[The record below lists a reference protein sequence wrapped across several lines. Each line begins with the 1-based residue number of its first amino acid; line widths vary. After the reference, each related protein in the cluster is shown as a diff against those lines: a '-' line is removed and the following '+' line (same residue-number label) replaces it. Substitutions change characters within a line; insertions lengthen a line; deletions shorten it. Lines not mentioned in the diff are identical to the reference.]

1 MIKQFKI
8 AELRYIKKIM
18 TAEICYFNTHYPTG
32 HNFHTLFKKKK
43 QKIIIDYFKGL
54 LMTHHLDI
62 FMSGKNLGLN
72 GLKQYHICNHAYNQ
86 KKKKTLACD
95 VA

>member
-1 MIKQFKI
+1 
-8 AELRYIKKIM
+8 
-18 TAEICYFNTHYPTG
+18 
-32 HNFHTLFKKKK
+32 
-43 QKIIIDYFKGL
+43 
-54 LMTHHLDI
+54 MTHQLDI
-62 FMSGKNLGLN
+62 FMSGKKLGLN